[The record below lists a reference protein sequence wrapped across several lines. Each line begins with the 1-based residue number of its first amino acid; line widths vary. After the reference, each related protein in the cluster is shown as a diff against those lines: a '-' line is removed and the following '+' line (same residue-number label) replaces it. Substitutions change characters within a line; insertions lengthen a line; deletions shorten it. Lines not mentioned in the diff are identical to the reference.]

1 VHEARDAGVTEFL
14 AKPVSSQMVYHRF
27 VQIIEK
33 PRTFVKTRRFTGP
46 CRRRRRDKLTRPDRR
61 AA

>member
-1 VHEARDAGVTEFL
+1 
-14 AKPVSSQMVYHRF
+14 MVYHRF

-46 CRRRRRDKLTRPDRR
+46 CRRRRRVKLTRPDRR